1 MITFWT
7 CSVKDQKNVTHSNVV
22 IHSPFDSQREADDDS
37 KLVNELRR
45 FWDVESV
52 GVTKVKNKEIKEE
65 LLPASIKY
73 NFING
78 CYEVNLP

>member
-1 MITFWT
+1 M
-7 CSVKDQKNVTHSNVV
+7 V
-22 IHSPFDSQREADDDS
+22 IHSPFDSQQEADDEG

-52 GVTKVKNKEIKEE
+52 GITKVKNKEIKKE
-65 LLPASIKY
+65 LFPASIKY

-78 CYEVNLP
+78 RYEVNMPWNLN